1 MDRKLEAI
9 GGGPINN
16 MRVAM
21 YYSNSDVRLEE
32 KPRPEIGEGE
42 LLVRIEASGI
52 CGTDCLE
59 WYRINRV
66 PLVLGHEIA
75 GVVVEVGQGV
85 RRYKAGDRVS
95 ASHHVPCGE
104 CRFCKD
110 GHESACE
117 TLRKTN
123 FDPGGFS
130 EFVRVPK
137 INIEKGG
144 VYRLPKNVSFE
155 EATFIEPLACVI
167 RGQRLSGFKKGKSVL
182 VIGSGISGLLHI
194 QLAKLIGARIIA
206 ATDISEFRLKAAK
219 KFGADHAINAKNY
232 TPEALKSLNDGYL
245 ADYVIICA
253 GATPAFEQG
262 LRSVERGGT
271 VLIFA
276 AAGKDAA
283 MPVSINDIFWRNE
296 ITVTSSYA
304 GSPDDHREALEK
316 IASHKIN
323 VYDMITHRLPLGET
337 GRGFKL
343 ISEAKESIKV
353 IIEPQL

>member
-1 MDRKLEAI
+1 
-9 GGGPINN
+9 
-16 MRVAM
+16 MRVAT
-21 YYSNSDVRLEE
+21 YYSNGDIRLEE
-32 KPRPEIGEGE
+32 RPRPAIGEGE

-75 GVVVEVGQGV
+75 GIVAEVGRGAGG
-85 RRYKAGDRVS
+85 YKVGDRVS

-110 GHESACE
+110 GHESTCE
-117 TLRKTN
+117 MLRNTN

-130 EFVRVPK
+130 EFVRIPK

-144 VYRLPKNVSFE
+144 VYLLPKNVSFE
-155 EATFIEPLACVI
+155 EATFIEPLACVT
-167 RGQRLSGFKKGKSVL
+167 RGQRLSDFKKGKSVL

-194 QLAKLIGARIIA
+194 QLAKLNGAKVVV

-219 KFGADHAINAKNY
+219 KFGTDHAINAKDY
-232 TPEALKSLNDGYL
+232 TPEKLKSLNGGYL
-245 ADYVIICA
+245 ADYVVICA

-276 AAGKDAA
+276 AAGKDVA
-283 MPVSINDIFWRNE
+283 MPVPINDIFWRNE
-296 ITVTSSYA
+296 VTVTSSYA

-316 IASHKIN
+316 IASRKIN
-323 VYDMITHRLPLGET
+323 VYDMITHRLGLGET
-337 GRGFKL
+337 GRGFRL
-343 ISEAKESIKV
+343 VAEAKDSIKV
-353 IIEPQL
+353 IIEPQR

>member
-1 MDRKLEAI
+1 
-9 GGGPINN
+9 
-16 MRVAM
+16 MRVAT

-32 KPRPEIGEGE
+32 RPKPAIGEGE
-42 LLVRIEASGI
+42 LLVRIEACGI

-59 WYRINRV
+59 WYRIGRV

-75 GVVVEVGQGV
+75 GVVTETGKLVKNFKV
-85 RRYKAGDRVS
+85 GDRVS

-104 CRFCKD
+104 CRFCRS
-110 GHESACE
+110 GHESVCD

-144 VYRLPKNVSFE
+144 VYLLPKNVSFE

-167 RGQRLSGFKKGKSVL
+167 RGQKLSGLSADLCGGKKGKSVL

-194 QLAKLIGARIIA
+194 QLAKLSGAKIVI
-206 ATDISEFRLKAAK
+206 ATDISEFRLKAAR
-219 KFGADHAINAKNY
+219 KFGADHAINAKDY
-232 TPEALKSLNDGYL
+232 TPERLKSLNGGYL
-245 ADYVIICA
+245 ADHVVICA

-271 VLIFA
+271 VLVFS
-276 AAGKDAA
+276 AAGKDVTV
-283 MPVSINDIFWRNE
+283 PVPINDIFWRNE
-296 ITVTSSYA
+296 VTVTSSYA
-304 GSPDDHREALEK
+304 GSPDDHRQALEK

-323 VYDMITHRLPLGET
+323 VYDMITHRFGLGEA

-343 ISEAKESIKV
+343 VTEAKESIKV
-353 IIEPQL
+353 IIEPQK

>member
-1 MDRKLEAI
+1 
-9 GGGPINN
+9 

-21 YYSNSDVRLEE
+21 YYSNSDLRLEE
-32 KPRPEIGEGE
+32 KPKPMIGEGE

-75 GVVVEVGQGV
+75 GAVAEAGRGV
-85 RRYKAGDRVS
+85 KTYKAGDRISV
-95 ASHHVPCGE
+95 SHHVPCGE
-104 CRFCKD
+104 CRFCKS
-110 GHESACE
+110 GHESVCD
-117 TLRKTN
+117 TLRKTD

-144 VYRLPKNVSFE
+144 VYKLPKNVSFE

-167 RGQRLSGFKKGKSVL
+167 RGQRLANFSKGKSVL

-194 QLAKLIGARIIA
+194 QLARLVGAKIIV
-206 ATDISEFRLKAAK
+206 ATDIAEFRLKAAGK
-219 KFGADHAINAKNY
+219 LGADHAIDARHY
-232 TPEALKSLNDGYL
+232 TPERFKELNGGYL
-245 ADYVIICA
+245 ADFVIICA
-253 GATPAFEQG
+253 GADRAFEQA

-271 VLIFA
+271 VLVFA
-276 AAGKDAA
+276 AAGKDV
-283 MPVSINDIFWRNE
+283 MLPVPINDIFWRNE
-296 ITVTSSYA
+296 VTITSSYA
-304 GSPDDHREALEK
+304 GSPDDHRRALEK

-323 VYDMITHRLPLGET
+323 VYDMITHRFSLCET
-337 GRGFKL
+337 SRGFKL
-343 ISEAKESIKV
+343 AAEAKESIKV
-353 IIEPQL
+353 IVEPQK

>member
-1 MDRKLEAI
+1 
-9 GGGPINN
+9 
-16 MRVAM
+16 M

-32 KPRPEIGEGE
+32 KPKPDIGPGEI
-42 LLVRIEASGI
+42 LVRIEASGI

-75 GVVVEVGQGV
+75 GVVTEIGKGLKG
-85 RRYKAGDRVS
+85 YKVGDRVS

-104 CRFCKD
+104 CRFCKA
-110 GHESACE
+110 GHESVCD

-144 VYRLPKNVSFE
+144 VYKLPNNVSFE
-155 EATFIEPLACVI
+155 EATFIEPLACVL
-167 RGQRLSGFKKGKSVL
+167 RGQRLAGFTNPKAKTVL
-182 VIGSGISGLLHI
+182 VVGSGIAGLLHI
-194 QLAKLIGARIIA
+194 QLARLQGAKRVIT
-206 ATDISEFRLKAAK
+206 TDISDFRLAAAK
-219 KFGADHAINAKNY
+219 KFGADHAINAKDY
-232 TPEALKSLNDGYL
+232 TPEKLRSLNDGYL

-253 GATPAFEQG
+253 GAASAFEQA

-276 AAGKDAA
+276 SAPKDALL
-283 MPVSINDIFWRNE
+283 PVPINDIFWRNE
-296 ITVTSSYA
+296 VTVVSSYA
-304 GSPDDHREALEK
+304 ASPDDHRRALEK

-323 VYDMITHRLPLGET
+323 IHDMITHRFGLGEALQ
-337 GRGFKL
+337 GFKL
-343 ISEAKESIKV
+343 VAEAKDSIKV
-353 IIEPQL
+353 IIKPQE

>member
-1 MDRKLEAI
+1 
-9 GGGPINN
+9 

-21 YYSNSDVRLEE
+21 YYSNSDIRLEE
-32 KPRPEIGEGE
+32 KPKPSAGAGE
-42 LLVRIEASGI
+42 LIVRIEASGI

-75 GVVVEVGQGV
+75 GVITEVGKDVKG
-85 RRYKAGDRVS
+85 YKVGDRVS

-104 CRFCKD
+104 CRFCKA
-110 GHESACE
+110 GHESACD

-130 EFVRVPK
+130 EFVRIPK

-144 VYRLPKNVSFE
+144 VYKLPKNISFE
-155 EATFIEPLACVI
+155 EATFIEPLACVL
-167 RGQRLSGFKKGKSVL
+167 RGQRLAGFKKGKSVL
-182 VIGSGISGLLHI
+182 VVGSGISGLLHI
-194 QLAKLIGARIIA
+194 QLAGLQGAKRII
-206 ATDISEFRLKAAK
+206 ATDISDFRLKAAK
-219 KFGADHAINAKNY
+219 KFGADYAINAKDY
-232 TPEALKSLNDGYL
+232 TPEKLKTLNDEYL

-253 GATPAFEQG
+253 GATPAFEQA
-262 LRSVERGGT
+262 LRSIERGGT

-276 AAGKDAA
+276 SAPKDTLL
-283 MPVSINDIFWRNE
+283 PVPINEIFWRNE
-296 ITVTSSYA
+296 ITVASSYA
-304 GSPDDHREALEK
+304 ASPDDHRRALEK

-323 VYDMITHRLPLGET
+323 VYDMITHRLPLAET

-343 ISEAKESIKV
+343 VAEAKDSIKV
-353 IIEPQL
+353 IIKPQE